1 MHASVMKTVI
11 LLLIHVISIQCFAL
25 QIEKEPAMIISS
37 VGDISKDTLLAKDDT
52 LAGDTPALK
61 RPKENSSLIKIKSR
75 LSPYVVPAL
84 FLSYGI
90 MSLNNG
96 AINRIDHEL
105 NHEMVEGRPFLP
117 DPLENNLQYAPVI
130 AVYALNVAG
139 IKGRSNFLDR
149 SAMYFLS
156 NSLTSF
162 AVSFGKDKFSR
173 VRPSGG
179 LRSFPSGHTAIA
191 FAGAEFM
198 RQEYKDV
205 SPWYGY
211 AGYSVAAL
219 TGALRMAHNKHWLSD
234 VVAGAGIG
242 ILSTKFTYVAYPWLK
257 EKVFGKK
264 SNFQVLPS
272 YQSKTFGLAFVA
284 SF

>member
-1 MHASVMKTVI
+1 
-11 LLLIHVISIQCFAL
+11 
-25 QIEKEPAMIISS
+25 MIISS
-37 VGDISKDTLLAKDDT
+37 VGNISNDTLLAKDDS
-52 LAGDTPALK
+52 LAVKKTN
-61 RPKENSSLIKIKSR
+61 ESSSLTKIKS
-75 LSPYVVPAL
+75 LLFPYAVPTL
-84 FLSYGI
+84 FVTYGL

-96 AINRIDHEL
+96 TISKIDHHL
-105 NHEMVEGRPFLP
+105 NHEMTEGRPLLSA
-117 DPLENNLQYAPVI
+117 PLENNLQFAPVV
-130 AVYALNVAG
+130 AVYALNAAG
-139 IKGRSNFLDR
+139 IKGKSNFLDR

-162 AVSFGKDKFSR
+162 AVSFGKDKFLKL
-173 VRPSGG
+173 RPSGG
-179 LRSFPSGHTAIA
+179 FRSFPSGHTAIA

-198 RQEYKDV
+198 RQEYKSV

-272 YQSKTFGLAFVA
+272 YQSKTFGFGFAATL
-284 SF
+284 